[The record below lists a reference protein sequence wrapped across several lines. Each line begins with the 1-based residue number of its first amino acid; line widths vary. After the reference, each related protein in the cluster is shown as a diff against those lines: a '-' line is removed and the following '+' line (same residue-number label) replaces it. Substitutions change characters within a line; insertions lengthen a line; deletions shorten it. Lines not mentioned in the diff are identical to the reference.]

1 VGVARAEPD
10 CSHCSYGSE
19 GDVTY
24 AWPCRC
30 RSTNSSLC
38 LTQLLGVAREKPY
51 YMHCGHGSKGD
62 VADAREQTAARTAH
76 VALLQL
82 RIPAAFFQD
91 AGGAGAATY
100 GSSAAA
106 AAGGAAAAAAGPAR
120 QNGWGHAE
128 AAVGPAAAGAAAAA
142 GPLAHEDVLAA
153 LHPPDEPPLD
163 EYGAEALDMFQYLY
177 EAGALSTPKA
187 EGAGR
192 RDLWD
197 PLQIFTSFY
206 PRDIPQAEQ

>member
-1 VGVARAEPD
+1 
-10 CSHCSYGSE
+10 
-19 GDVTY
+19 
-24 AWPCRC
+24 
-30 RSTNSSLC
+30 
-38 LTQLLGVAREKPY
+38 
-51 YMHCGHGSKGD
+51 MHCGHGSKGD

-91 AGGAGAATY
+91 A
-100 GSSAAA
+100 
-106 AAGGAAAAAAGPAR
+106 GAAAAAAGPAR